1 MCLCQRTC
9 LIYIVIA
16 EFLICSKVFADVVI
30 EPGVGIGAEYTDNAG
45 LTRDDR
51 VNDTIT
57 MGYVG
62 ARISESEGALGYE
75 AAASFNNQHY
85 TQDTF
90 SDQRYFNL
98 IARADWEMIQ
108 DRFNWFL
115 SDSYSQLPVFSIES
129 NTPDNIQDSNVFNFG
144 ADILFP
150 VSERQGFSFVP
161 MFSQYY
167 YEVLFTDNKQYSL
180 AAIWDYKMS
189 RLTTVGLSLSARK
202 INYTE
207 IDLFGRSIE
216 DTVFTSLGFTFNGQ
230 RIRSTFTGSLG
241 ATNVERENGAETTG
255 FSGFL
260 NWLTDLSSRSKFE
273 TLVSSELT
281 DSSSVAASEVGNDV
295 QITADVI
302 RNSII
307 NLAYLREDES
317 LRTRISARYQKLS
330 YSESPFD
337 SVIRNFDLEFS
348 YPVTQLLSSGAYV
361 NFNSEER
368 LDTNRLDDRFTVGGN
383 LRYNFSRKIH
393 GLLDLKYREKES
405 TLYSQNYDEFSVFA
419 SIVYGFGEV
428 LRPTRVGGF

>member
-1 MCLCQRTC
+1 
-9 LIYIVIA
+9 
-16 EFLICSKVFADVVI
+16 
-30 EPGVGIGAEYTDNAG
+30 
-45 LTRDDR
+45 
-51 VNDTIT
+51 
-57 MGYVG
+57 
-62 ARISESEGALGYE
+62 
-75 AAASFNNQHY
+75 
-85 TQDTF
+85 
-90 SDQRYFNL
+90 
-98 IARADWEMIQ
+98 
-108 DRFNWFL
+108 
-115 SDSYSQLPVFSIES
+115 
-129 NTPDNIQDSNVFNFG
+129 
-144 ADILFP
+144 
-150 VSERQGFSFVP
+150 

-207 IDLFGRSIE
+207 IDLLGRSIE

-295 QITADVI
+295 QVTADVI

-383 LRYNFSRKIH
+383 LRYIFSRKIH